1 MKLAAG
7 AVFLDNSVP
16 VKPEQLIDCDYQV
29 NWIKNTLEVKNLK
42 LSVE

>member
-7 AVFLDNSVP
+7 AVFVDNSVP
-16 VKPEQLIDCDYQV
+16 VKPEQLIGCDYQV
-29 NWIKNTLEVKNLK
+29 DWIKNILDVKNPK